1 MMRTYRILALLLLV
15 TMLLPF
21 LFACGVADEPVQTTS
36 PGNSEPAVT
45 EQFATESD
53 ETEPPETTVEA
64 TEPAPPVFRNYTAT
78 ETNDYVKLIGRTR
91 LYRGGFLADWTATG
105 IEFEYEGSGNLEF
118 VIERD
123 SGKNVTL
130 IAEVDGETKTVTV
143 DQNGTKTYRVA
154 TDLSDGAHHVMIR
167 RRTMVEDQDGK
178 MFVMIKGINLC
189 GTFKP
194 KPADNKYM
202 IAFLGDSIT
211 CGQGLPNGD
220 GLATFAVDFC
230 TREKFDYDI
239 CCVSGFGVDTSSTRH
254 GFSENTMTK
263 YYPFQNYYR
272 STTLRYTPERKADL
286 VIVNLNTNDNNFGA
300 TEAPYKE
307 SLKTL
312 ISEIRE
318 AHGEDVKIVWIV
330 GMMISPDANVNKWMN
345 AVFDELGGESAGLYR
360 ILVETNTSGM
370 YSHPDA
376 SSHAAVSQALSQYI
390 RDKRLLEVSARIP
403 K

>member
-1 MMRTYRILALLLLV
+1 MRTYRLFALLLIVAL
-15 TMLLPF
+15 LLPC
-21 LFACGVADEPVQTTS
+21 LFGCGVAEEPV
-36 PGNSEPAVT
+36 
-45 EQFATESD
+45 ESTPSV
-53 ETEPPETTVEA
+53 ETEPIVTDPPETTVAE
-64 TEPAPPVFRNYTAT
+64 TEPEPPVFRQYTAT
-78 ETNDYVKLIGRTR
+78 ETKDYVKLIGRTR

-105 IEFEYEGSGNLEF
+105 IEFEYEGSGDLEF

-154 TDLSDGAHHVMIR
+154 TGLSEGAHHVMIR

-178 MFVMIKGINLC
+178 MFVMIKGIGLC

-194 KPADNKYM
+194 KPADNRYM

-239 CCVSGFGVDTSSTRH
+239 CSVSGFGVATSSTRH
-254 GFSENTMTK
+254 GYAENTMTK

-272 STTLRYTPERKADL
+272 SNTLRYTPERKADL

-318 AHGEDVKIVWIV
+318 AHGENVKIVWIV

-360 ILVETNTSGM
+360 LVVETNTSGM

-376 SSHAAVSQALSQYI
+376 SSHAAVSQALSRFI
-390 RDKRLLEVSARIP
+390 RDNGLLEVPARIP
-403 K
+403 D